1 MSVDLGIWSKLT
13 RGVIILILLATA
25 LGVALWYAPL
35 IRHNERMRKE
45 VLRLDTHIQQEEVAG
60 RQLKTS
66 IDALSRDPKT
76 VERLVREKLGYAKAG
91 ETVIRFEEP
100 VTGDAPNR

>member
-13 RGVIILILLATA
+13 RGVVILILLAVV

-45 VLRLDTHIQQEEVAG
+45 ILRLDTHIQQEEATA
-60 RQLKTS
+60 RQLKIS
-66 IDALSRDPKT
+66 IDALSHDPKT
-76 VERLVREKLGYAKAG
+76 VERLVRERLGYAKPG

-100 VTGDAPNR
+100 VTSDVPNR